1 MMMSGPMRV
10 LATGVV
16 VLAAVAVVG
25 AKYRHYVFNPWTRD
39 GQVRAQVVQ
48 IAPRVSGPIIDL
60 PILDNRLVEQGD
72 LLFAIDPRTFQAAM
86 DQARADLDQTRDNL
100 EALAKQVDAEEAVVA
115 SSKASISQAEA
126 ALSGYQA
133 SVLQDRQERD
143 RQVELQ
149 KQGATSTRSVERA
162 IASYQ
167 TSVDQELS
175 ARAKLAQARA
185 SLLQSEAGLAKA
197 RAQLGAVGDA
207 NAQLRAAKA
216 ALTQAELDLAFTRVT
231 APVKGYVTNLNLRQ
245 GSQAVTNQPALALVD
260 VASFWVDAFFRETIM
275 EDIRPGRRAVVTLM
289 SYPDRPLLG
298 RVDSIGW
305 GIAQN
310 DGSTGF
316 NLLPNVEPSFEWIR
330 LAQRVPV
337 RVVLDELPEG
347 VELRVGTTA
356 SVLVMDEAHSG
367 EPLKPVAAPTALQ

>member
-1 MMMSGPMRV
+1 MMMSGAMRV

-48 IAPRVSGPIIDL
+48 IAPRVSGTIIDL

-72 LLFAIDPRTFQAAM
+72 LLFAIDPRTFQAAV

-100 EALAKQVDAEEAVVA
+100 ASLARQVDAEKAVVA
-115 SSKASISQAEA
+115 SSRASISQAEA
-126 ALSGYQA
+126 AVSGYQA
-133 SVLQDRQERD
+133 SVLQARQERD
-143 RQVELQ
+143 RQAKLQ

-175 ARAKLAQARA
+175 ARAKLAQAQA

-197 RAQLGAVGDA
+197 QAQLGAVGNA

-216 ALTQAELDLAFTRVT
+216 ALRQAELDLAFTRVT

-260 VASFWVDAFFRETIM
+260 VASYWVDAFFRETTM

-316 NLLPNVEPSFEWIR
+316 NLLPNVEPTFEWIR
-330 LAQRVPV
+330 LAQRIPV